1 MNPFDLSGKK
11 IVVTGASSGI
21 GKSTAIYFANKGWNV
36 AAPMRNPTNETELRS
51 YTNIKCYALDV
62 LKEDTIRDIFELVLK
77 DFGAID
83 VLLNN
88 AGYAALG
95 PFEAATKDQIEKQ
108 FDTNVI
114 GLMSV
119 CRHFIPY
126 FRKQK
131 GGTIINIAS
140 VGGRLTFPLYS
151 LYHGTKWAVEGF
163 SESLSFELRPFNVKV
178 KLIEPGAIR
187 TDFYDRSPDQLKKEG
202 LKVYDAYTD
211 RISANYLK
219 AAAAAPGPEVVA
231 QTIWKAANSNNF
243 RLRYS
248 VGSGAPF
255 LLFLRRVLPDAW
267 FMGLVRM
274 FLNKE

>member
-1 MNPFDLSGKK
+1 MSKTIF
-11 IVVTGASSGI
+11 ITGASSGI

-36 AAPMRNPTNETELRS
+36 AATMRKPINEIELLNYAS
-51 YTNIKCYALDV
+51 IKCYALDV
-62 LKEDTIRDIFELVLK
+62 LKEENIQQVFEMALK
-77 DFGAID
+77 DFGGID
-83 VLLNN
+83 VLVNN

-95 PFEAATKDQIEKQ
+95 PFEAATKDQIVKQ

-119 CRHFIPY
+119 CQQFIPY

-131 GGTIINIAS
+131 SGTIINIAS

-163 SESLSFELRPFNVKV
+163 SESLGFELRPFNVKV

-187 TDFYDRSPDQLKKEG
+187 TDFYDRSPDTLKKEG
-202 LKVYDAYTD
+202 LIVYDAYVD
-211 RISANYLK
+211 KISANYLK

-231 QTIWKAANSNNF
+231 KTIWKAANSNNF
-243 RLRYS
+243 RLRYA

-255 LLFLRRVLPDAW
+255 LLFLRRILPDAW
-267 FMGLVRM
+267 FMGMVRM